1 MKINNEVQL
10 WLESAQCGNIPLKII
25 EYAKKISSINCFLNK
40 PSNKNIIESSLVK
53 CNTWHGNRPYLG
65 ALEEYNK
72 YICEIVDKM
81 KKKLIESKSFS
92 YIETKI
98 HFNEKISIITD
109 NGETRTYSWDSVH
122 YGPIIP
128 FNKNNRNNTN
138 LEDLQSYRKLK
149 KRDTPWLKLGY
160 TEHPFKSLQK
170 KYENQRFI
178 LSDIYDEKNK
188 ISRIRLKM
196 I

>member
-1 MKINNEVQL
+1 MKINTEVQL
-10 WLESAQCGNIPLKII
+10 WLESAQCGNIPLNII
-25 EYAKKISSINCFLNK
+25 EYAKKTSSINIFLNK
-40 PSNKNIIESSLVK
+40 PSNKNILETST

-72 YICEIVDKM
+72 YVCEIVDNI
-81 KKKLIESKSFS
+81 KKKLIESKSYT
-92 YIETKI
+92 YIEIKI

-109 NGETRTYSWDSVH
+109 NGQIKSYSWDSVH

-128 FNKNNRNNTN
+128 PNRYNKN
-138 LEDLQSYRKLK
+138 LKDLQSYRKLK
-149 KRDTPWLKLGY
+149 QRDTPWLKLGY
-160 TEHPFKSLQK
+160 TEHPFITLQK
-170 KYENQRFI
+170 KYEQQGFI
-178 LSDIYDEKNK
+178 LSDICDEKNK